1 MKREHNFPTTP
12 TGCVI
17 TPKGIII
24 GGAVDREK
32 ACVRSSADILAQ
44 ACFLPPPR
52 PPGLRDQLVELIYTA
67 PRPILLSISIGG
79 VAAGLVKVFAA

>member
-1 MKREHNFPTTP
+1 MRREHNFPTTP
-12 TGCVI
+12 NGCVI

-24 GGAVDREK
+24 GGAVDKEK

-52 PPGLRDQLVELIYTA
+52 TRLRDQLVELVYTA